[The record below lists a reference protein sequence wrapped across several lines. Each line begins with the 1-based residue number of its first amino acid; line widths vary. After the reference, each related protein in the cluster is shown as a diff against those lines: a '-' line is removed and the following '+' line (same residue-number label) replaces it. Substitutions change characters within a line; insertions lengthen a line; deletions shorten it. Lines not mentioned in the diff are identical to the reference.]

1 MTPQDDWL
9 LTFLSDFAAMSEGER
24 DAAIDALPPERR
36 EALVALAD
44 VRADAGAVDLMA
56 VLDAGHLGLEQLYEV
71 ADPVDLYAVLSLA
84 ARDRAQIL
92 VEALFAALVAHR
104 GWEHGEPDDIAD
116 LRDRWVWH
124 VHEQV
129 TRERDPGQSGPGS
142 GVG

>member
-1 MTPQDDWL
+1 MSAQDDWL

-24 DAAIDALPPERR
+24 DAAIDALPAERR

-71 ADPVDLYAVLSLA
+71 NDPVDLYAVLSLA
-84 ARDRAQIL
+84 ARDRPRIL

-104 GWEHGEPDDIAD
+104 GWEHGEPEGIAD
-116 LRDRWVWH
+116 LRDSWVWH
-124 VHEQV
+124 VHDQV
-129 TRERDPGQSGPGS
+129 SRELDAEDSGSTP
-142 GVG
+142 

>member
-1 MTPQDDWL
+1 MTAQDDWL

-44 VRADAGAVDLMA
+44 VRADAGAVDLMS
-56 VLDAGHLGLEQLYEV
+56 VLDAGHLGLEQLYGVE
-71 ADPVDLYAVLSLA
+71 DPVDLYAVLSLA
-84 ARDRAQIL
+84 ARDRSQIL

-104 GWEHGEPDDIAD
+104 GWEHGEPDGIAD

-129 TRERDPGQSGPGS
+129 TRERGPEGPEPTP
-142 GVG
+142 